1 MTLGGNAETSVVVSG
16 VEDVAII
23 ACPDVSLFVHS
34 FLRHMHFLK
43 LTSEITPQGTTGF
56 NRKVTFPIPK
66 QADLLSALYYV
77 FVRPGIEADT
87 ASGATGAYWTN
98 SFGHAAILQQ
108 QFFIGGQS
116 CQTLYGEWMEIQSEA
131 CRSWCRSKHE
141 TIGTRYTVAALK
153 NDSLSDRRYF
163 VDSQLWFTK
172 APGLALP
179 LVSVAYQSVKVEVTT
194 RPLNEMLVVEGNRFS
209 TPLRVGQKQT
219 VQETDLSMTAYIDTI
234 YLTAEEREA
243 ILERE
248 SEYLF
253 EEIQTNGSETRNITG
268 NSGSCSVRVSLDF
281 QHLVRD
287 IYWTVQQECKNAA
300 HNWFAWDG
308 LGGLDPV
315 VSADVRINNSSHMGH
330 PFPGEYFR
338 IVDWEQTEKCVAKK
352 YIYKKSFGYS
362 SYGTQPKGHLNLTKT
377 ENNWLNLYLQ
387 AGLGSVC
394 ITIWAKGWNCMR
406 FSGNFSR
413 GR

>member
-1 MTLGGNAETSVVVSG
+1 MLQAG

-87 ASGATGAYWTN
+87 AAGATGAYWTN
-98 SFGHAAILQQ
+98 SFGHAVILEQ
-108 QFFIGGQS
+108 QFFVGGQS
-116 CQTLYGEWMEIQSEA
+116 MQTLYGEWMEIQAEA
-131 CRSWCRSKHE
+131 NRSDNRPRHE
-141 TIGTRYTVAALK
+141 TIGTRMTVAALK

-172 APGLALP
+172 ASGLAMP
-179 LVSVAYQSVKVEVTT
+179 LVSVAYQSIKVDVIT
-194 RPLNEMLVVEGNRFS
+194 RPLQEMLVVEGNHFS

-219 VQETDLSMTAYIDTI
+219 VQDTDLSMTAYIDTI
-234 YLTAEEREA
+234 YLTQEEREA

-253 EEIQTNGSETRNITG
+253 EEIQTNGSETVNVTG
-268 NSGSCSVRVSLDF
+268 TSGSCSVRVQLDF

-287 IYWTVQQECKNAA
+287 IYWTVQRECHLKA

-315 VSADVRINNSSHMGH
+315 VSADLRINNQSHMGT

-338 IVDWEQTEKCVAKK
+338 IVEWEQTERSIPQK
-352 YIYKKSFGYS
+352 YIYKKSFGMS

-377 ENNWLNLYLQ
+377 DNNWLNLYLQ
-387 AGLGSVC
+387 AGLGQVC
-394 ITIWAKGWNCMR
+394 ITVWAKGWNAMR
-406 FSGNFSR
+406 FSGGVAGPLFC
-413 GR
+413 